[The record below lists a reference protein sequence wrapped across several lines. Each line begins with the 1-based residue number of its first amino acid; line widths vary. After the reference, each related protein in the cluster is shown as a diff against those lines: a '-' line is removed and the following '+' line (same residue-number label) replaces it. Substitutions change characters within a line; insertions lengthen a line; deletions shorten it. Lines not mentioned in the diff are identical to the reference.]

1 MDFSVDGYNFA
12 TAGRDLSVRIYDT
25 KTLRVRRLIA
35 PTISFKDLHITK
47 TVVTA
52 DMQHF
57 FKLKYWINS

>member
-35 PTISFKDLHITK
+35 PTISYI